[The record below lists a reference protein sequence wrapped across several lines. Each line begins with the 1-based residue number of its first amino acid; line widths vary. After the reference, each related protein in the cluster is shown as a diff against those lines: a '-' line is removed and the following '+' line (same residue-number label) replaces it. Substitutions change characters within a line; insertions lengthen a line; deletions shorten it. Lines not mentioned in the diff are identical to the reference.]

1 MRNIW
6 KKRTYRFF
14 SEHDVQTEL
23 RTLRCVRMVGC
34 LDTRALNTACAA
46 NCVSARPRRPMSS
59 SSSSSG
65 HLWSLRACATLLLLD
80 DITPPC
86 LCRSSTANNAVSLSR
101 LSLLSR
107 SSPTVHTPTQPAV
120 KQGSRRLLPRCYPQ
134 SCSHRDPAVL
144 VSRPLETEIL
154 RSWSWS

>member
-1 MRNIW
+1 M
-6 KKRTYRFF
+6 
-14 SEHDVQTEL
+14 
-23 RTLRCVRMVGC
+23 RTLRCARMVGC

-46 NCVSARPRRPMSS
+46 NCVSARRRRPM

-65 HLWSLRACATLLLLD
+65 HLWSLRACAALLLLD

-86 LCRSSTANNAVSLSR
+86 LCRSSTANNAVSLSLA

-107 SSPTVHTPTQPAV
+107 SSSTVHTPTQPAV

-134 SCSHRDPAVL
+134 SCSPRDPAVL
-144 VSRPLETEIL
+144 VSRQLETEIL